1 MARKRAVFF
10 HHRQS
15 LLSRL
20 KSTRARLTVLAFLST
35 AFLVLCLGIEGLP
48 VAARLPA
55 VSSIVQIPTNASQ
68 LVQQGRELYE
78 AGQFPQAITVWQ
90 QADTSFKAEKD
101 VLNQAMVLSNLSLA
115 YQQLGQW
122 TQATATITDSL
133 KLLQISPSVG
143 DSKRRAQIL
152 AQVLNTQGSLQLSLG
167 QTEAALATW
176 QRATAAYV
184 QAGDE
189 VGVSR
194 SLINEAQ
201 ALQTLGL
208 YVRASETL
216 NQVNQTL
223 KKQPDSPIK
232 AAGLRRLG
240 NALRL
245 VGNLDQS
252 QQILQQSLTVAE
264 HLKSPL
270 DIGESLFGLGNT
282 ARAQQNTQVALAFYQ
297 QAASVSSLI
306 RLQAQ
311 LNQLSLLVETEQFSP
326 AQALLPQIQSQIATL
341 PLNQTA
347 VYARIDLAVSL
358 MKIGREGDLQTSA
371 QLLATAVQQAQSLG
385 DRRAEAYALGN
396 LGGVYEQTHQWS
408 IAQNL
413 TQQALLIAQSL
424 NASDIAYRWQWQLG
438 RLLKAQRNTQ
448 AAIAAYDEAVQT
460 LQSVRRDLVTINIE
474 AQFSFRDQ
482 VEPVYRQLVDL
493 LLPAQGNEP
502 GQQNLIQAR
511 AAIQSLQLAEL
522 DNFFRSACLE
532 AKSVLIDQVVDQDNL
547 TAAVIYPIL
556 LPDRLEVIY
565 KLPQQS
571 QLHHYRIPVPQS
583 QVEQTLGQLVQK
595 ITEPDTIKEV
605 KSLAQQV
612 HGWLV
617 QPAEAELV
625 KSNVK
630 TLVFVLD
637 GALRNIPLAA
647 LYDGKQYLVEKY
659 AVALNLGLQ
668 LLNPK
673 PVSTGRLKALAA
685 GLSQPPQSLNF
696 PALPEVKLE
705 FNLIDQAG
713 VSTKELLNQQFTSQN
728 LKQNLNLSTFNIVHL
743 ATHGQFSSRAQ
754 DTFILAWDRP
764 INVNELDILLRTREQ
779 SQSEALEL
787 LVLSAC
793 ETATGDKR
801 AALGLAGVAVQAGAR
816 STLASLWHIDDEAT
830 AIFIGEFYRELA
842 KNKVTKAEALRIAQ
856 LSLLQKYPN
865 YKRPG
870 YWAPYVLVGNWL

>member
-1 MARKRAVFF
+1 PDRV
-10 HHRQS
+10 
-15 LLSRL
+15 
-20 KSTRARLTVLAFLST
+20 
-35 AFLVLCLGIEGLP
+35 P
-48 VAARLPA
+48 
-55 VSSIVQIPTNASQ
+55 Q

-90 QADTSFKAEKD
+90 QAALAFKAQKD

-122 TQATATITDSL
+122 SQATATITDSL
-133 KLLQISPSVG
+133 KLLQSSPSVG
-143 DSKRRAQIL
+143 NSKGRSQIL
-152 AQVLNTQGSLQLSLG
+152 AQVLNTQGSLQLALG
-167 QTEAALATW
+167 QTEAALTTW
-176 QRATAAYV
+176 QRATATYT

-194 SLINEAQ
+194 SLINQAQ

-232 AAGLRRLG
+232 AAGLRHLG

-245 VGNLDQS
+245 IGNLDQS
-252 QQILQQSLTVAE
+252 QQILQQSLTVAK

-270 DIGESLFGLGNT
+270 DIGESLFSLGNT
-282 ARAQQNTQVALAFYQ
+282 ARVQQNTQAAIAFYQ
-297 QAASVSSLI
+297 QAATISLT

-311 LNQLSLLVETEQFSP
+311 LNQLSLLIETEQFST
-326 AQALLPQIQSQIATL
+326 AQALLPQIQSEIATL

-347 VYARIDLAVSL
+347 VYARIDLALSL
-358 MKIGREGDLQTSA
+358 MKMENSGASRVGGFPDLSGLARSPLGIRGRGGKLQTSA
-371 QLLATAVQQAQSLG
+371 QLLTTAVQQAQSLG

-408 IAQNL
+408 IAQDL

-438 RLLKAQRNTQ
+438 RLLKAQGNTQ
-448 AAIAAYDEAVQT
+448 AAIAAYDEAVKN
-460 LQSVRRDLVTINIE
+460 LQSLRRDLVTINIE

-493 LLPAQGNEP
+493 LLPAQGNSEP
-502 GQQNLIQAR
+502 SQQNLVQAR

-547 TAAVIYPIL
+547 TAAVIYPIV
-556 LPDRLEVIY
+556 LPDRLEVIF
-565 KLPQQS
+565 KLPQQP
-571 QLHHYRIPVPQS
+571 QLHHYMIRVSQS

-612 HGWLV
+612 HSWLV

-637 GALRNIPLAA
+637 GALRNIPLSA

-673 PVSTGRLKALAA
+673 PVSTGPLKALAA
-685 GLSQPPQSLNF
+685 GLSQPPQNLSF

-713 VSTKELLNQQFTSQN
+713 VSTRELLDRQFTSQS
-728 LKQNLNLSTFNIVHL
+728 LKQNLNLSAFNVVHL

-830 AIFIGEFYRELA
+830 AIFVGEFYRELA
-842 KNKVTKAEALRIAQ
+842 KNKATKAEALRVAQ